1 MQTLISFISNG
12 ITIQAELF
20 TPLGTLNGGMIVIAY
35 GTDGMTDNLNG
46 PWATM
51 IRDYA
56 NNLAA
61 KGFVALIPNY
71 LSKTSTQP
79 GLSALELINVHR
91 DTWQSTIAD
100 AVTHAKT
107 LPGIDTSR
115 IGLLGFSLGGHLCLR
130 LRINAKVL
138 VEFFAPELPE
148 LDGIGTSSSST
159 LHAQIHHGQADAL
172 VPYSNAVRIDKEIRA
187 SGASSELYPYPG
199 AIHGFLG
206 DDSANANAR
215 NQSKVRTLS
224 FFETHL

>member
-1 MQTLISFISNG
+1 MSFISNG

-20 TPLGTLNGGMIVIAY
+20 TPLGTLKGGVIVIAY

-56 NNLAA
+56 NELAT
-61 KGFVALIPNY
+61 KGFVALIPDY
-71 LSKTSTQP
+71 LGKTGTQP
-79 GLSALELINVHR
+79 GLSALELINVYR

-130 LRINAKVL
+130 LRTNAKVL
-138 VEFFAPELPE
+138 VEFFAPE

-159 LHAQIHHGQADAL
+159 LYAQIHRGQADAL
-172 VPYSNAVRIDKEIRA
+172 VPYSNAVKIDKELRA
-187 SGASSELYPYPG
+187 DGASSELYPYPG

-206 DDSANANAR
+206 DDSANADACK
-215 NQSKVRTLS
+215 QSKVRTLS